1 MAEKNNTKQAR
12 TITNSMKFLDGYDD
26 ETMTNSSYIPESIQP
41 YINQFV
47 RNIRSE
53 FDELTDAEPQY
64 DKSSDEHIAIMQG
77 KESKAKSLITLN
89 NQVRAYKQGIS
100 KFKQDLQGM
109 NKGTQDANY
118 FMNSAIYGNQW
129 DDLHI
134 DKNGNFNFLVSQEDL
149 LGEKTNDARRNFNET
164 GEWTKG
170 NAGVLKLEDMENNA
184 IIQEPYGQKSYVFK
198 LAEKTKVE
206 RDSGKPFDER
216 WTYNSTLNNLT
227 EAGPNAVIGT
237 AFTDLAGD
245 GQTKSFAEMYDEGLK
260 EEYYV
265 HPDTGETMP
274 EGTTWMK
281 DPANA
286 DVLSK
291 LLSKYVTN
299 TMKDMYGFGEMPQ
312 FAQDY
317 LKKDRWPG
325 YDLNME
331 RRLEEHKC

>member
-12 TITNSMKFLDGYDD
+12 IITNSMKFLDGYDD
-26 ETMTNSSYIPESIQP
+26 ETMTNSRYIPESIQP

-47 RNIRSE
+47 RNVRSE
-53 FDELTDAEPQY
+53 FDQLTDIESQY

-134 DKNGNFNFLVSQEDL
+134 DKSGNLNFLISPNDL
-149 LGEKTNDARRNFNET
+149 IGEKTNDARRNFHET
-164 GEWTKG
+164 GEWTEG
-170 NAGVLKLEDMENNA
+170 SAGVLKLNDMDENA
-184 IIQEPYGQKSYVFK
+184 IIQEPYGQKAYVFK

-206 RDSGKPFDER
+206 RDSGKPFDEK
-216 WTYNSTLNNLT
+216 WTYNSILNNFT

-274 EGTTWMK
+274 KGMIWMK

-286 DVLSK
+286 DVLSR
-291 LLSKYVTN
+291 LLSTYITN
-299 TMKDMYGFGEMPQ
+299 TMKDMYGGSQ
-312 FAQDY
+312 FAQSQSQ
-317 LKKDRWPG
+317 LAQELIKK
-325 YDLNME
+325 YS
-331 RRLEEHKC
+331 K